1 MTPRHL
7 ATTQDDGH
15 GPQSPTDL
23 TKRSWFYVLRK
34 TWREFSADECTDLAA
49 ALTYY
54 AVLAMFP
61 AAIALLSLVGLV
73 SDGQKTVDTLLGIL
87 SDDGAGSVATT
98 LQPTLDEL
106 SKGTGAGLAFVLG
119 LAGALWSA
127 SGYVGAFGRA
137 LNRMYQVGEGR
148 PVWKLRPVNVLLT
161 LVLVVL
167 SAVTLLGLV
176 VSGPVAEAV
185 GNAIGLGSTAV
196 LVWQV
201 AKWPVLLAV
210 VVVIVALLYWGTPN
224 VRHPRFRWISVGA
237 TLAIVVWVL
246 LSAAFGLYVAGFSS
260 YSKTYGSLAGVI
272 VFLLWLW
279 LTNLALLFGAE
290 LDSELERGR
299 ELQAGIPAE
308 ESIQLAPRDTRN
320 IEKAERKQ
328 RKDVERGRRLRE
340 RYAGTR
346 DREETGAEP
355 AREREADESS
365 DPVH

>member
-49 ALTYY
+49 AQTYY

-87 SDDGAGSVATT
+87 RDVGAGSVATT
-98 LQPTLDEL
+98 LQPTLEEL

-148 PVWKLRPVNVLLT
+148 PVWKLRPVNILLT

-201 AKWPVLLAV
+201 A
-210 VVVIVALLYWGTPN
+210 
-224 VRHPRFRWISVGA
+224 
-237 TLAIVVWVL
+237 
-246 LSAAFGLYVAGFSS
+246 
-260 YSKTYGSLAGVI
+260 
-272 VFLLWLW
+272 
-279 LTNLALLFGAE
+279 
-290 LDSELERGR
+290 
-299 ELQAGIPAE
+299 
-308 ESIQLAPRDTRN
+308 
-320 IEKAERKQ
+320 
-328 RKDVERGRRLRE
+328 
-340 RYAGTR
+340 
-346 DREETGAEP
+346 
-355 AREREADESS
+355 
-365 DPVH
+365 